1 MGSNVRIK
9 VQCRSNQ
16 VILFDKQVCIVYII
30 DMKKHIVLCIGL
42 ACLLGGSPVAALPLS
57 TQLSFALDVPLLAQD
72 PSIGQLV
79 QPEKGSSEAYT
90 AEALSTPYSPD
101 WVAKF
106 VSQDVQYSFIRAFD
120 KELALLLPQKKF
132 SLGKAIK
139 RQDSISVPF
148 RYGEQMRYGT
158 FVWIEISEGRYT
170 LVSITLNP

>member
-1 MGSNVRIK
+1 M
-9 VQCRSNQ
+9 
-16 VILFDKQVCIVYII
+16 FIVYTI
-30 DMKKHIVLCIGL
+30 DMNKHIALCIAL
-42 ACLLGGSPVAALPLS
+42 ACLLVGTPVVALPLA

-72 PSIGQLV
+72 PAIGQLV
-79 QPEKGSSEAYT
+79 QPQEGSSEAYT

-101 WVAKF
+101 WVAKY
-106 VSQDVQYSFIRAFD
+106 VSQDIKFSFIRTFD

-132 SLGKAIK
+132 ALGKAIK

-148 RYGEQMRYGT
+148 RYGEEMRYGT